1 MQKPKV
7 NSKGQHKISLA
18 FIALGILVL
27 LIIIGA
33 ILNFLASLS
42 QPINKN
48 FAASPNFYWDGKSSI
63 NIITADLKN
72 ASTRQVNVISLHP
85 KDGNAV
91 ILHLSNQIYLN
102 VPRGYGNWELGSIY
116 KLGQEEKPPIGAK
129 LLQLSISNLLGV
141 PIDGILLSKNSK
153 FFDDPE
159 NLISNLRR
167 NPFMPLTLFPS
178 IETNLTPLDTVNLFW
193 YLSKVRADKVI
204 SLDLAKSSITDS
216 KLLPDSSRVLG
227 VDTSKLDYF
236 TRKNMADEVISDEG
250 EAIAIFNG
258 TLHPGLA
265 QQATRMITNIGGNV
279 VTIGSSEEKVRK
291 TKIVLKN
298 SEKGT
303 SLTSGRL
310 MHIFAPN
317 CLREKCQTQDSKVLN
332 SRASINIILGEDYFN
347 FWNER

>member
-1 MQKPKV
+1 MQKLKV
-7 NSKGQHKISLA
+7 NGKGQKKDRLA

-27 LIIIGA
+27 LIIIGY

-42 QPINKN
+42 QPVNKN
-48 FAASPNFYWDGKSSI
+48 FGLAPKFYWDGKTSI
-63 NIITADLKN
+63 NIITADIN
-72 ASTRQVNVISLHP
+72 YASTRQVNVISLHP

-102 VPRGYGNWELGSIY
+102 VPKGYGNWELGSIY

-141 PIDGILLSKNSK
+141 PIDGVLLSKNSK
-153 FFDDPE
+153 LFDDPE
-159 NLISNLRR
+159 KLISNLRK
-167 NPFMPLTLFPS
+167 NPFISLTLFPG
-178 IETNLTPLDTVNLFW
+178 IETNLPPLDTVNLFW
-193 YLSKVRADKVI
+193 YLSKVRSDKVI

-236 TRKNMADEVISDEG
+236 TRKNMADEVIFDEG

-265 QQATRMITNIGGNV
+265 QQALRIIINMGGNV
-279 VTIGSSEEKVRK
+279 VTTGSSEEKISK
-291 TKIVLKN
+291 TKIVLKSN
-298 SEKGT
+298 KGGT
-303 SLTSGRL
+303 SLTSDRL
-310 MHIFAPN
+310 MHIFAPH
-317 CLREKCQTQDSKVLN
+317 CLKEICQTQDPKILN
-332 SRASINIILGEDYFN
+332 SRAKVNIILGEDYFN